1 MNIKAKCVLRLEE
14 SCIFSNIQDFLF
26 PFFNLN
32 LKKKNH
38 VFFRTHIRFQFLL
51 GFLLDFCIFWDVAAS
66 FSMFNELRE
75 ITKT

>member
-51 GFLLDFCIFWDVAAS
+51 GF
-66 FSMFNELRE
+66 
-75 ITKT
+75 